1 MLKRLF
7 FIVTILFTINT
18 FGQKKI
24 SVLKQDITKLPKG
37 ITFEGK
43 IKEALRWTDSLGDNL
58 VIIAETGI
66 YHSKKFKHESEGS
79 DAELFAYHFVITKDK
94 VKQIWKVYDFISDC
108 PVDIEASFVENT
120 FQVTDLNNDGIA
132 EIWLMYRK
140 ICHGDISPAGM
151 KIIMYQG
158 QQKFAIRGEAKVRVS
173 ETEFIGG
180 EYELDKAFIGGPA
193 TFRDFAEKL
202 WNKNIM

>member
-7 FIVTILFTINT
+7 IIVTILFSINT
-18 FGQKKI
+18 FGQKRIAVQK
-24 SVLKQDITKLPKG
+24 LDKTKFPKG
-37 ITFEGK
+37 IAFEGK
-43 IKEALRWTDSLGDNL
+43 IKEALRWTDKLGDNI
-58 VIIAETGI
+58 VITTETGI
-66 YHSKKFKHESEGS
+66 YQSKKFKHESEGS
-79 DAELFAYHFVITKDK
+79 DAELFAYHFVISKDK

-108 PVDIEASFVENT
+108 PVDIEAAFIENT

-140 ICHGDISPAGM
+140 VCHGDISPAEM

-158 QQKFAIRGEAKVRVS
+158 QQKFAMRGEAKVRVS

-180 EYELDKAFIGGPA
+180 QYEFDKAFIAGPA
-193 TFRDFAEKL
+193 AFRDFAKKV